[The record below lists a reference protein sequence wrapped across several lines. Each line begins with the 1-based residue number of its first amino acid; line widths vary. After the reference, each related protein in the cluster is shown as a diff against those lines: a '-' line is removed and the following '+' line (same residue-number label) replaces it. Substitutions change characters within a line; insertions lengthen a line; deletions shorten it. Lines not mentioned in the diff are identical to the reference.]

1 MSHVSNGAGRTH
13 GCACVWPGSC
23 LVHARMCCESGS
35 TEWQRRAPA
44 SLATSQVA
52 SASKLPPEDGM
63 AEDDFEE
70 DGRSVQENA
79 GHRRQQITRPLR
91 FLFVLPK
98 HQIRQL
104 TLGLRTKSCAS
115 PLGKT
120 EKKGLR

>member
-70 DGRSVQENA
+70 DGRSGA
-79 GHRRQQITRPLR
+79 RKRG
-91 FLFVLPK
+91 
-98 HQIRQL
+98 
-104 TLGLRTKSCAS
+104 AS
-115 PLGKT
+115 PEFT
-120 EKKGLR
+120 RS